1 MEKYTCECGITCK
14 NNTDNMLRHFQSATH
29 KYFLETGVKIE
40 YDYDPTYP
48 VGDYRRTLNSRK
60 RAIRK
65 YHMRKRLERRG
76 LLQEINKVIDENE
89 KIAMSFLA
97 DKTLSQDVSYQSF

>member
-1 MEKYTCECGITCK
+1 MDNAFKWDCDCGITCK
-14 NNTDNMLRHFQSATH
+14 IDTDSMLKHFNSATH
-29 KYFLETGVKIE
+29 QYFLKTGVKVE
-40 YDYDPTYP
+40 YDFDPTYP

-65 YHMRKRLERRG
+65 YQQKKRLERRG
-76 LLQEINKVIDENE
+76 LLEEMIKVIDENE

-97 DKTLSQDVSYQSF
+97 ENSVN